1 MSSLVPYS
9 VRAALLG
16 LMSLL
21 LSSLALGS
29 APSSLAGRPTET
41 EPEGPVFAREQLLE
55 PQGYDTLAYNFTSSL
70 DGWTFFHAAD
80 TVQEYYRDVRC
91 VERTRMKAVGSP
103 FGLAWSSF
111 GGTGSGQMTCAFDG
125 YYMDSCNYSWQIKS
139 IQSPVPATWDGA
151 SRIEARVYKSFSTT
165 AYAMI
170 GYMKPG
176 DSVFSYVGWTSA
188 LPTNAW
194 TTISL
199 QEPTAGA
206 FADLAAVSVLIGS
219 YSGKGAV
226 YVDWVRRIKFTVVT
240 PTLISP
246 ANLATIENN
255 LPTFTWSDDGAN
267 YTLQIDTS
275 ASFPTPRTF
284 TGITEGSYTLT
295 APLPNSGGYLN
306 THYYWRVQANYTG
319 ISSAFSAAHRFDI
332 IGTHDVPSE
341 FATISAAYTAF
352 GLRSAGT
359 VRVAPGTYTG
369 AGNCNIGSFGE
380 RPVSIVSSAGPA
392 TTIIDCQGL
401 YPGFNYDYYA
411 PGGIVLQGF
420 TIRNASGG
428 NGAAVFCWT
437 ASPTIR
443 NCVIEGSTGRGIYC
457 RSGSQARIENCVI
470 QDNDSA
476 GVQLEL
482 GANVTV
488 TGGRIAGN
496 SGYGVRMWDGTSAT
510 ISGCQFGTSVANAR
524 GESGAI
530 RALYSIL
537 TLTDCSI
544 TNGTGNGIESYGNKL
559 TVTRCDFVG
568 NRSQTNGGAIAVY
581 WSEENTV
588 SIDSCFFFG
597 NTASTGG
604 GMYLAQVGT
613 LSISHSTFVNNKTGI
628 DPNVEGNYVG
638 PISMANCIVAN
649 STTGPGVDDADG
661 IIGITISCTDIY
673 GNAGGNWVGA
683 LSQQLGLRGNVA
695 ADPLFCDAVG
705 GDFTIAATSPCA
717 AANTTCG
724 GMGVYAVECTLNRPP
739 VFVEHADT
747 TILEMQ
753 TLILTVQASDPDEDI
768 PDLSTGALPAN
779 CAFVDHGDG
788 SGSLTFTPSFEQAGA
803 YNVTFYAS
811 DGELA
816 DTMSVQITVTNVNR
830 PPVFAAMADDTVAEG
845 ETLVLNINA
854 SDPDGTVPGLTATS
868 LPQNA
873 SFTDLGG
880 GQGRLTFTPDFGQ
893 AGEYAVTFFA
903 SDGTLSDTASVWL
916 FVTGTNRPPV
926 IGPIEDREIA
936 EQQPIEIVITST
948 DPDGTIPILSA
959 SGLPPGAAFSDR
971 GDGSG
976 QFNWTPTFAQSG
988 VHVVTF
994 AATDGA
1000 FSVDASVTITVTNVN
1015 RRPVW
1020 VTARDTTM
1028 HVGQSLVHS
1037 VHANDPD
1044 SDPMTL
1050 SALGLPLHATFTDIG
1065 GGDGEIAFTPELD
1078 QVGTYAVSLIA
1089 SDGSLADTNSFS
1101 IEVRPGAIIAVQPDT
1116 VRFMIDAVAA
1126 ILTIENHGETQLEW
1140 SGSADVPW
1148 LAISPEGGAIAVG
1161 GKADVELAVD
1171 TSQLASGYHWA
1182 HIDLLSNG
1190 GNARVTL
1197 VAGKSLA
1204 LTVPPILGS
1213 VQINEEIS
1221 LPFNGLI
1228 SSATLLEAVVVE
1240 SRKGAGCTTDVVT
1253 ANDRVTLIVAPA
1265 AGDEFLEL
1273 DSVIIHI
1280 SPGLTTTDGIPLR
1293 SRDSVR
1299 TFVTGAAVWPGDID
1313 HNGIVDERD
1322 VLPIGRYFDSQGPPR
1337 GDRDWLWSRHL
1348 ARVVLGENAW
1358 SPYAAIYA
1366 DADGNGAVE
1375 AEDVCGVADNWLKTV
1390 AASERAGKVND
1401 FVDLARQL
1409 EGCDWSEIRR
1419 ALLGCPESRGRTEL
1433 IGVLDAMVGS
1443 PAAVLPDAVELS
1455 QNRPNPF
1462 NPTTVIEFNL
1472 PKADWISLTVYNIRG
1487 QQVRLLS
1494 EGRRPAGQAQMTW
1507 NGCDDRQMPVASGV
1521 YYYVL
1526 KTSST
1531 RVGRTMVLL
1540 R

>member
-21 LSSLALGS
+21 LSSLAQGS
-29 APSSLAGRPTET
+29 TPSSLAGRPTET

-70 DGWTFFHAAD
+70 DGWTFFHTAD
-80 TVQEYYRDVRC
+80 TVQEYYPDVRC

-103 FGLAWSSF
+103 FALAWSSF
-111 GGTGSGQMTCAFDG
+111 GGTGSAQMTCAFDG
-125 YYMDSCNYSWQIKS
+125 YYTDSCHYSWQIKS

-151 SRIEARVYKSFSTT
+151 SRIEARIYKSFSAT

-176 DSVFSYVGWTSA
+176 DTVFSYVGWTSA

-206 FADLAAVSVLIGS
+206 FSDLAAVSVLIGS
-219 YSGKGAV
+219 YSGKGAI
-226 YVDWVRRIKFTVVT
+226 YVDLVRRIKFTVVT

-267 YTLQIDTS
+267 YTLQVDTS
-275 ASFPTPRTF
+275 ASFPTPRTY

-295 APLPNSGGYLN
+295 TPLPNSGGYLN

-319 ISSAFSAAHRFDI
+319 IGSAFSAANRFDI
-332 IGTHDVPSE
+332 TGTHDVPSE

-352 GLRSAGT
+352 GLRSPGT

-369 AGNCNIGSFGE
+369 ASNCNIGSFGE

-411 PGGIVLQGF
+411 PGGVVLQGF

-443 NCVIEGSTGRGIYC
+443 NCIIEGSTGRGIYC

-470 QDNDSA
+470 QNNDSA
-476 GVQLEL
+476 GVQLETS
-482 GANVTV
+482 ANITI
-488 TGGRIAGN
+488 TGGRITGN
-496 SGYGVRMWDGTSAT
+496 SGYGLRMWSGTTAT
-510 ISGCQFGTSVANAR
+510 ISGCQFGSSVTNAL

-530 RALYSIL
+530 RALQSVL
-537 TLTDCSI
+537 TVTGCAIS
-544 TNGTGNGIESYGNKL
+544 NGTGNGIESYGNNL
-559 TVTRCDFVG
+559 TVTKCDLVG
-568 NRSQTNGGAIAVY
+568 NRAQTNGGAIAIY

-588 SIDSCFFFG
+588 SIDSCFFSG

-604 GMYLAQVGT
+604 GLYLAQVGT
-613 LSISHSTFVNNKTGI
+613 LSINHSTFVNNKTGI

-638 PISMANCIVAN
+638 PIMMANCIIAN
-649 STTGPGVDDADG
+649 STTGPGIDDADG
-661 IIGITISCTDIY
+661 IIGMTITCTDIY
-673 GNAGGNWVGA
+673 GNAGGNWVGV
-683 LSQQLGLRGNVA
+683 LSRQLGLRGNIA
-695 ADPLFCDAVG
+695 ADPLFCNAAG
-705 GDFTIAATSPCA
+705 SNFTIAATSPCA
-717 AANTTCG
+717 AAHTTCG
-724 GMGVYAVECTLNRPP
+724 GMGVYPVGCTLNRPP
-739 VFVEHADT
+739 VFVERADT
-747 TILEMQ
+747 TILESQ
-753 TLILTVQASDPDEDI
+753 TLILAVAADDPDEDI
-768 PDLSTGALPAN
+768 PDLSTGALPVNGTFA
-779 CAFVDHGDG
+779 DHGDG
-788 SGSLTFTPSFEQAGA
+788 SGSLTFTPSYEQAGT
-803 YNVTFYAS
+803 YTVTFFAN

-830 PPVFAAMADDTVAEG
+830 PPVFATIADDTVAEG
-845 ETLVLNINA
+845 ETLVLEISA
-854 SDPDGTVPGLTATS
+854 SDPDGTAPRLTAVN
-868 LPQNA
+868 LMQNA
-873 SFTDLGG
+873 TFTDLGG
-880 GQGRLTFTPDFGQ
+880 GRGRFTFAPDFGQ
-893 AGEYAVTFFA
+893 AGQYAVRFLA
-903 SDGTLSDTASVWL
+903 SDGTLSDTADVAIV
-916 FVTGTNRPPV
+916 VTGTNRPPV
-926 IGPIEDREIA
+926 IAPIADREIA
-936 EQQPIEIVITST
+936 EQQPIEIEVTAT
-948 DPDGTIPILSA
+948 DPDGTIPTLSA
-959 SGLPPGAAFSDR
+959 SGLPPGATFSDH

-976 QFNWTPTFAQSG
+976 QFNWTPSYAQSG

-994 AATDGA
+994 AATDGV
-1000 FSVDASVTITVTNVN
+1000 FSVSAGVTITVTNVN
-1015 RRPVW
+1015 RRPAW
-1020 VTARDTTM
+1020 VTVRDTVM
-1028 HVGQSLVHS
+1028 HVGQTLI
-1037 VHANDPD
+1037 HAVEASDPD
-1044 SDPMTL
+1044 SDPLTL
-1050 SALGLPLHATFTDIG
+1050 SALGVPPHATFTDRG
-1065 GGDGEIAFTPELD
+1065 SGSGEIAFTPELD

-1089 SDGSLADTNSFS
+1089 SDGFLADTNSLS
-1101 IEVRPGAIIAVQPDT
+1101 IGVRPGAIIAVQPDT
-1116 VRFMIDAVAA
+1116 VRFVIDAVAA
-1126 ILTIENHGETQLEW
+1126 ELSIENHGEAQLEW

-1148 LAISPEGGAIAVG
+1148 LALSPGNGTIAVG
-1161 GKADVELAVD
+1161 GSIKVAVAVD
-1171 TSQLASGYHWA
+1171 SSQLASGYHWA

-1213 VQINEEIS
+1213 VQINEVIS

-1228 SSATLLEAVVVE
+1228 STATLLEAVVVE

-1280 SPGLTTTDGIPLR
+1280 SPGLTTSDGIPLR

-1299 TFVTGAAVWPGDID
+1299 TFVTGAAVWPGDTD

-1337 GDRDWLWSRHL
+1337 GDGDWLWSRHL

-1375 AEDVCGVADNWLKTV
+1375 AEDICGVADNWLKTI
-1390 AASERAGKVND
+1390 AGMGRAGED
-1401 FVDLARQL
+1401 GDDGALAGHAG
-1409 EGCDWSEIRR
+1409 EFDWSKIRR
-1419 ALLGCPESRGRTEL
+1419 ALIDCPESRGRTEL
-1433 IGVLDAMVGS
+1433 IGILDAMAGA

-1494 EGRRPAGQAQMTW
+1494 EGTRPAGQTQLTW
-1507 NGCDDRQMPVASGV
+1507 NGRDDRQLPVASGV

-1526 KTSST
+1526 RTSST

>member
-1 MSSLVPYS
+1 MSSLVPRP
-9 VRAALLG
+9 VRAAVLG
-16 LMSLL
+16 LVLLVLPSLTL
-21 LSSLALGS
+21 GSTSSSLT
-29 APSSLAGRPTET
+29 GRPVESKL
-41 EPEGPVFAREQLLE
+41 EGPVIAREQSLE

-70 DGWTFFHAAD
+70 DGWSFFHSAD

-91 VERTRMKAVGSP
+91 VERTRMKAVASP

-111 GGTGSGQMTCAFDG
+111 GGSGSAQMTCAFDG
-125 YYMDSCNYSWQIKS
+125 YYTDSCNYSWQIKS

-151 SRIEARVYKSFSTT
+151 SRIEARIYKSFSAT

-176 DSVFSYVGWTSA
+176 DTVFSYVGWTSA

-199 QEPTAGA
+199 QEPSAGA
-206 FADLAAVSVLIGS
+206 FVDLAAVSVLIGS
-219 YSGKGAV
+219 YSGKGAI

-275 ASFPTPRTF
+275 ASFPSPRTY
-284 TGITEGSYTLT
+284 TGITEGAYTLT
-295 APLPNSGGYLN
+295 TPLPNSGGYLN

-319 ISSAFSAAHRFDI
+319 ISSSFSAANRFDI
-332 IGTHDVPSE
+332 TGTHDVPSE
-341 FATISAAYTAF
+341 FASISAAYTAF
-352 GLRSAGT
+352 GIRSPGT

-369 AGNCNIGSFGE
+369 ASNCNIGSFGE

-437 ASPTIR
+437 AAPTIR
-443 NCVIEGSTGRGIYC
+443 NCVIEGSKGRGVYC

-470 QDNDSA
+470 QNNDSA
-476 GVQLEL
+476 GVQLET
-482 GANVTV
+482 GANVTI
-488 TGGRIAGN
+488 TGGRISGN
-496 SGYGVRMWDGTSAT
+496 SGYGLRMWDGTTAT
-510 ISGCQFGTSVANAR
+510 ISGCQFGASVVNAR

-530 RALYSIL
+530 RALQSVLSVTGCPI
-537 TLTDCSI
+537 S
-544 TNGTGNGIESYGNKL
+544 NSTGNGIESYGNDL
-559 TVTRCDFVG
+559 TVTKCNLVG
-568 NRSQTNGGAIAVY
+568 NRSQTNGGAIAIY
-581 WSEENTV
+581 WSEEKAV
-588 SIDSCFFFG
+588 SIDSCFFSG

-628 DPNVEGNYVG
+628 DANVEGIYVG
-638 PISMANCIVAN
+638 PITVANCIIAN
-649 STTGPGVDDADG
+649 STTGPGIDDASG
-661 IIGITISCTDIY
+661 ITGMTISCSDIHA
-673 GNAGGNWVGA
+673 NAGGDWIGA
-683 LSQQLGLRGNVA
+683 LSRQLGLRGNIA

-705 GDFTIAATSPCA
+705 SDFTIAATSPCA

-724 GMGVYAVECTLNRPP
+724 GMGVYPVGCTLNRPP
-739 VFVEHADT
+739 VFVEQADT
-747 TILEMQ
+747 TILEAQ
-753 TLILTVQASDPDEDI
+753 TLLLAVLAGDPDEDI

-779 CAFVDHGDG
+779 GTFVDHGNG
-788 SGSLTFTPSFEQAGA
+788 SGSLTFTPSFEQAGT
-803 YNVTFYAS
+803 YNVTFFAS

-845 ETLVLNINA
+845 ETLELDISA
-854 SDPDGTVPGLTATS
+854 SDPDGTVPRLTAAG
-868 LPQNA
+868 LPQNS
-873 SFTDLGG
+873 SFSDLGF
-880 GQGRLTFTPDFGQ
+880 GQGRMTFTPDFGQ
-893 AGEYAVTFFA
+893 AGQYAVTFFA
-903 SDGTLSDTASVWL
+903 SDGSLSDTADIEIV
-916 FVTGTNRPPV
+916 VTGTNRPPV
-926 IGPIEDREIA
+926 IAPIGDREIA
-936 EQQPIEIVITST
+936 EQQPIEIAITAT
-948 DPDGTIPILSA
+948 DPDGTIPTLSA
-959 SGLPPGAAFSDR
+959 SGLPAGSAFSDQ

-976 QFNWTPTFAQSG
+976 LFNWTPSYSQSG
-988 VHVVTF
+988 VHVITF
-994 AATDGA
+994 TAADGIY
-1000 FSVDASVTITVTNVN
+1000 SVNASLTITVTNVN
-1015 RRPVW
+1015 RRPAWDMV
-1020 VTARDTTM
+1020 RDTM
-1028 HVGQSLVHS
+1028 ARVGQTLTHV
-1037 VHANDPD
+1037 VHASDPD
-1044 SDPMTL
+1044 SDPLAL
-1050 SALGLPLHATFTDIG
+1050 SALGLPLHATFADVG
-1065 GGDGEIAFTPELD
+1065 GGDGEIVFTPTLE
-1078 QVGTYAVSLIA
+1078 QVGTSTITLIA

-1116 VRFMIDAVAA
+1116 VRFTLDAVSAGLA
-1126 ILTIENHGETQLEW
+1126 IENHGEAQLEW
-1140 SGSADVPW
+1140 SGSADVAW
-1148 LAISPEGGAIAVG
+1148 LALSPGSGVVTVG
-1161 GKADVELAVD
+1161 GKVDVELMVD
-1171 TSQLASGYHWA
+1171 TSQLASGYHWC
-1182 HIDLLSNG
+1182 HIDLASNG

-1213 VQINEEIS
+1213 VQIDEVIS

-1228 SSATLLEAVVVE
+1228 STATLLDAVVVE
-1240 SRKGAGCTTDVVT
+1240 TRKGVSCAKDAVTTNNRT
-1253 ANDRVTLIVAPA
+1253 TLIVAPT
-1265 AGDEFLEL
+1265 AGDEFAEL

-1280 SPGLTTTDGIPLR
+1280 SPTLTTDDGIPLR

-1299 TFVTGAAVWPGDID
+1299 TFITGAAIWPGDTD

-1322 VLPIGRYFDSQGPPR
+1322 VLPIGRYFEVEGPPR
-1337 GDRDWLWSRHL
+1337 RDDDRVWSRHL

-1358 SPYAAIYA
+1358 TPYTAIYA

-1375 AEDVCGVADNWLKTV
+1375 AEDICGVADNWLKTI
-1390 AASERAGKVND
+1390 AGSERVGKGVD
-1401 FVDLARQL
+1401 YGDLAGQS
-1409 EGCDWSEIRR
+1409 GGWDWGVIRR
-1419 ALLGCPESRGRTEL
+1419 ALIDCPESRGRTEL
-1433 IGVLDAMVGS
+1433 IGVLDAMAGT
-1443 PAAVLPDAVELS
+1443 PATVLPDDVVLY

-1462 NPTTVIEFNL
+1462 NPTTIIEFNL

-1487 QQVRLLS
+1487 QQVRRLF
-1494 EGRRPAGQAQMTW
+1494 EGTLPAGHTQKAW
-1507 NGCDDRQMPVASGV
+1507 DGLDDRQQSVATGV

-1526 KTSST
+1526 RTSSG